1 MRMRYYPINLDVQNR
16 PCLVVGGGA
25 VGHRKVNGL
34 LKCGA
39 RVTVVSPAAVAALS
53 EMAGRGII
61 DWHQRPYRPADL
73 DGKLLV
79 IGATDDEALNHR
91 ISQDAAERKILCN
104 IADRPAVCNFILPA
118 VIQRGDLVI
127 TVSTSGRSP
136 AFAKKLR
143 RDLEASFGEPYADFL
158 ALMGAIRAKL
168 LAEAHAPEAHKPLFE
183 KLIAADLL
191 ELVRRRD
198 LPAIDALL
206 EEVLGE
212 GFSARGLIDFSP
224 DSEGQP

>member
-1 MRMRYYPINLDVQNR
+1 MRYYPINLDVQNR

-25 VGHRKVNGL
+25 VGQRKVSGL

-39 RVTVVSPAAVAALS
+39 RVTLVSPAALPALS
-53 EMAGRGII
+53 EMAGRGDIE
-61 DWHQRPYRPADL
+61 WQQRPYRPADL

-79 IGATDDEALNHR
+79 IGATNDEALNQR
-91 ISQDAAERKILCN
+91 ISRDAAERRILCN

-118 VIQRGDLVI
+118 VIARGDLII

-143 RDLEASFGEPYADFL
+143 RDLEAAFGEPYAEFL

-191 ELVRRRD
+191 DLVRRRD
-198 LPAIDALL
+198 LDAIDALL
-206 EEVLGE
+206 KEVLGE
-212 GFSARGLIDFSP
+212 GFNVRNLIRFP
-224 DSEGQP
+224 HEGDRRP

>member
-1 MRMRYYPINLDVQNR
+1 MPMRYYPINLDVQNR

-25 VGHRKVNGL
+25 VGHRKVSGL

-39 RVTVVSPAAVAALS
+39 RVTVVSPAAHPALS
-53 EMAGRGII
+53 EMASEGVI
-61 DWHQRPYRPADL
+61 DWHQRPYRPEDL

-79 IGATDDEALNHR
+79 IGATDDEVLNQR
-91 ISQDAAERKILCN
+91 ISRDAAERQLLCN

-118 VIQRGDLVI
+118 VIERGDLII

-143 RDLEASFGEPYADFL
+143 QDLEAAFGEPYADFL

-191 ELVRRRD
+191 ALVRRRD
-198 LPAIDALL
+198 LCAIDALL

-212 GFSARGLIDFSP
+212 GFSAQSLIQFSP
-224 DSEGQP
+224 DNERQS